1 MTKKNRENERKAL
14 KLILNAGKEGLFQT
28 ELWKLLDI
36 SNREASRIA
45 NKFKEKGKVR
55 REKVLNNGRWT
66 YKIFSMEE
74 YVTINS
80 IEGCPCLVCTDV
92 EKCYTG
98 GSKDSRTCLEMTA
111 WIDPRIEPIHLRILQ
126 NHEEADILD
135 QTNLSK

>member
-1 MTKKNRENERKAL
+1 MKSKKSKTERKAL
-14 KLILNAGKEGLFQT
+14 KLILNAGKEGLLQS

-45 NKFKEKGKVR
+45 IKFEEKGKVC

-66 YKIFSMEE
+66 YKIFSMVE

-80 IEGCPCLVCTDV
+80 IEGCPCLVCTEV

-98 GSKDSRTCLEMTA
+98 GTKDPRTCLDLTS
-111 WIDPRIEPIHLRILQ
+111 WIDPRTESLPFSKILVQ
-126 NHEEADILD
+126 EEAVIL
-135 QTNLSK
+135 

>member
-1 MTKKNRENERKAL
+1 MTKKNREAERKAL
-14 KLILNAGKEGLFQT
+14 ILILNAGKEGVLQS

-45 NKFKEKGKVR
+45 KKFEEKGRVC
-55 REKVLNNGRWT
+55 REKALNNGRWT

-80 IEGCPCLVCTDV
+80 IEGCPCLVCADV

-98 GSKDSRTCLEMTA
+98 GTKDSRTCLEMTA
-111 WIDPRIEPIHLRILQ
+111 WVDPRIESLPFSTILGQ
-126 NHEEADILD
+126 EEAVILD
-135 QTNLSK
+135 ISNLSN